1 MISSILNNQPF
12 KHRKFLPE
20 LAKTCLLSGLVFI
33 SSLNAALAD
42 PVLDKAYQFL
52 KVGRVDAAT
61 SIYQAYLGEPP
72 TAMRAELAL
81 SEIAIRRFEYP
92 KARSILEKTL
102 AQHPEAP
109 EVSATLGRLFQ
120 LWSNASNGK
129 VADNSRNYLALAQEH
144 FRQAL
149 ELGPEHP
156 LVLTYAAEWQMQQ
169 NDLVS
174 TERYL
179 QKTLQIHP
187 TFVPALQAQTRFY
200 MKTRDI
206 SRAKAAIMHAM
217 ELDAQDQQ
225 TYFLTAQLFALVNR
239 PVEAVKYAQKSE
251 QLDFGRLPER
261 DYFLATQFERLG
273 ETEKAIQ
280 YYQNLTVYTPREVTV
295 WVKLGELYD
304 TLGKP
309 ELSKRAYLQAM
320 ALQPDILENLHHQA
334 RENTRLEKTTAAL
347 SQWRR
352 ILSLQSNQPEIAQ
365 EALGSIAGLHYLH
378 RFYHP
383 TEADPMA
390 NTDMALFDDPAL
402 SANPSPFLQLD
413 KAKLRIA
420 IDGKPSDSIRSTLQ
434 TLSTDNDSAVAGEA
448 SFLLE
453 EVGKANTR
461 LEEVDGLSAA
471 EYVRIADRLL
481 LIQELA
487 FSKVLYQRAYQLAPD
502 PSLETAIKRIQ
513 SKQALATQKEEEGNL
528 AYNVKDYATAIQK
541 YQQAVHIYRQ
551 WDNIYLRLGD
561 TYEKTRQWAD
571 AKQAYD
577 VAISLSP
584 GLLDSQGFAKNYAK
598 LSKKVPKN
606 SRAKAPNPMEI
617 HKKSQP
623 SQDSEPIQPE
633 AQD

>member
-1 MISSILNNQPF
+1 MIASILNNKPLKRF
-12 KHRKFLPE
+12 KPLLK
-20 LAKTCLLSGLVFI
+20 LAKTCLLTGMLWSC
-33 SSLNAALAD
+33 SLSNAFAE
-42 PVLDKAYQFL
+42 PVLDKAYQFV
-52 KVGRVDAAT
+52 KVGRVDAAS
-61 SIYQAYLGEPP
+61 SIYQAYLGEHP
-72 TAMRAELAL
+72 TAMQAELAL
-81 SEIAIRRFEYP
+81 SEIAMRRFEYA
-92 KARSILEKTL
+92 KARSILEKAL

-109 EVSATLGRLFQ
+109 EISATLGRLFQ
-120 LWSNASNGK
+120 LWSNAPNGK

-179 QKTLQIHP
+179 QKALQIHP

-206 SRAKAAIMHAM
+206 PRAKAAIMHAM

-239 PVEAVKYAQKSE
+239 PAEAVKYAQKSE
-251 QLDFGRLPER
+251 QLDFGHIPER
-261 DYFLATQFERLG
+261 DYFLASQFERLG
-273 ETEKAIQ
+273 ESEKAIQ
-280 YYQNLTVYTPREVTV
+280 YYQNLTVYTPREVTI

-320 ALQPDILENLHHQA
+320 ALKPDILENLHHQA
-334 RENTRLEKTTAAL
+334 RDNTRLEKASAAL

-352 ILSLQSNQPEIAQ
+352 ILSLQGNQPELAE
-365 EALGSIAGLHYLH
+365 EALGAIAGLHYLH

-383 TEADPMA
+383 NETDPMA
-390 NTDMALFDDPAL
+390 STDLMLFDAPDSPGNTSPL
-402 SANPSPFLQLD
+402 SQLD
-413 KAKLRIA
+413 RAKLLIS
-420 IDGKPSDSIRSTLQ
+420 IEGKPSASTRSTLL
-434 TLSTDNDSAVAGEA
+434 TLSGDNDPAVAGEA
-448 SFLLE
+448 AFLLE
-453 EVGKANTR
+453 DVGKANQR
-461 LEEVDGLSAA
+461 LEEVDGLSAD

-528 AYNVKDYATAIQK
+528 AYNAKDYATAIQK
-541 YQQAVHIYRQ
+541 YQEAVHIYRQ
-551 WDNIYLRLGD
+551 WDNVYLRLGD

-606 SRAKAPNPMEI
+606 SRTNTPNHTET
-617 HKKSQP
+617 HKKPHSTKT
-623 SQDSEPIQPE
+623 S
-633 AQD
+633 